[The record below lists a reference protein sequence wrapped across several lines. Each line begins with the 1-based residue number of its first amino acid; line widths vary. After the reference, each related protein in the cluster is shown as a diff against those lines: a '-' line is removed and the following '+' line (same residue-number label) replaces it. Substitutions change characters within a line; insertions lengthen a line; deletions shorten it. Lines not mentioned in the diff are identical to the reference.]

1 MSSVTR
7 ASALTVCFIKH
18 ENGALRSMAGE
29 STTSTISKA
38 VEARFYPVP
47 RAARGAHEAR
57 ADVAWHR
64 ASVECLSAGAARDS
78 RHAGRWALRGVVMM
92 SGVFCRVGV
101 QVLRHGQAATSQE
114 GVAFSYR
121 LFPLELRRAV
131 VALLLSR

>member
-1 MSSVTR
+1 
-7 ASALTVCFIKH
+7 
-18 ENGALRSMAGE
+18 MAGE

-114 GVAFSYR
+114 MWSCLFVPSFPLGTSARRGGVAPVSVTR
-121 LFPLELRRAV
+121 VEPDGLRQV
-131 VALLLSR
+131 CL